1 MPDHAIVELQA
12 DDLAQLQALLRLNH
26 LPAQDCTGQGKFF
39 YGIFEADELVA
50 AGGLEATANDALLR
64 SVVVQERLRSR
75 GLARKICE
83 HLIAQA
89 SSDGRQAIYLLT
101 ETAENYFE
109 KLGFERITRSQ
120 VPAAIAATRQF
131 TLLCPDSA
139 SCLKMSLG
147 AE

>member
-1 MPDHAIVELQA
+1 MPDHAIVELQT
-12 DDLAQLQALLRLNH
+12 DDLAQLEALLRFNH
-26 LPAQDCTGQGKFF
+26 LPAQDCAGQANIF
-39 YGIFEADELVA
+39 YGIFEAGELVA
-50 AGGLEATANDALLR
+50 AGGLEAAANDALLR

-89 SSDGRQAIYLLT
+89 LSDGRKTIYLLT

-109 KLGFERITRSQ
+109 KLGFEQITRSQ

-131 TLLCPDSA
+131 TSLCPDTA